1 MDPKADLLY
10 HNAVKLLSKK
20 RLSDVA
26 QNDIHA
32 AYLNL
37 EEAAQLKH
45 SDAEKVLAFSYL
57 FGDFRWSID
66 KAHEIFEKLAAT
78 GSPDGHLGL
87 GFLYSTGV
95 GIGKPNLAR
104 GLLHYTFSALGGN
117 LLAQMALVIFILYFC
132 LNFV

>member
-1 MDPKADLLY
+1 MDPKADALYRNAIELL
-10 HNAVKLLSKK
+10 AKK
-20 RLSDVA
+20 RWSDVM
-26 QNDIHA
+26 QSDIRG
-32 AYLNL
+32 AYVDL

-66 KAHEIFEKLAAT
+66 KAHEIFEKLAAN

-95 GIGKPNLAR
+95 GISEPNLAR
-104 GLLHYTFSALGGN
+104 GFLYYTFAALGGN
-117 LLAQMALVIFILYFC
+117 SLAQMALVILVIKS
-132 LNFV
+132 